1 MAESSQGLRHRPT
14 YAKQSDRAMTSAF
27 SGRFDELNQWRD
39 AVRARLDGLAA
50 FLAEQ
55 GPSDVVEQSQIAS
68 LRQRLSTDK
77 LVVAFV
83 GEFSRGK
90 SELINAIFFADT
102 GRRVLPATPG
112 RTTMCP
118 VELSNDPTQP
128 ITVSLL
134 PIASRLSGAS
144 LAELRRTPQAWTHVP
159 LDAGHPE
166 HLSSALREV
175 MGTQRL
181 SIAEALALGLWDE
194 TNADNNPKPDD
205 SGRVEIPAW
214 RHALINYPHPLLR
227 QGLVVLDTPGL
238 NALGAEPEL
247 TLSLLP
253 SAHATVFVVGA
264 DTGVTQSDMAI
275 WRDHLGSRQGATFVV
290 LNKIDALRDPLLT
303 PLQVAAH
310 IEAQRTATAR
320 ALGVPVQRVFA
331 LSARQALVARVES
344 DAQSLAASHVAE
356 FEAALSAELLPQ
368 RQQVLQRLI
377 NDTVTQLQQRA
388 ARRLGDAR
396 RQSAE
401 QMLELRGLRGKS
413 SGRLRTIRQRIEQ
426 EALEFEHCHSR
437 LLALRGLHSRLLETA
452 LEGLSEDQLKA
463 EVDRFLADIK
473 VSMLKLGA
481 RKAFVAACAR
491 LRERLMKAG
500 QQAQEIREMLA
511 GTFTHLNAEFGF
523 GLVLMPGPDLSRF
536 VDELNAIERSY
547 TQYLGLGQA
556 LRLSQPQFMVQ
567 FRRMLLSRL
576 DPAWDGARSD
586 IESWNGAMTTHVEVQ
601 LHERRRSFQKRAEA
615 LSRIRGASDELE
627 LRITDIE
634 QQDEK
639 LKSRS
644 ERLAVVAQAVLS
656 SASTVVACEGNIDVS
671 LPVDEF
677 ISVRQAHA

>member
-1 MAESSQGLRHRPT
+1 
-14 YAKQSDRAMTSAF
+14 MTSAF

-39 AVRARLDGLAA
+39 AVRERLDDLAA

-55 GPSDVVEQSQIAS
+55 GPSDATEQSQLAS

-118 VELSNDPTQP
+118 VELSHDPAHP

-134 PIASRLSGAS
+134 PIATRLAGAS
-144 LAELRRTPQAWTHVP
+144 LAELRRDPQAWTHVP
-159 LDAGHPE
+159 LDATRPE

-175 MGTQRL
+175 MGTQRV
-181 SIAEALALGLWDE
+181 SVAEALALGLWDE
-194 TNADNNPKPDD
+194 SNADNNPTPDD
-205 SGRVEIPAW
+205 SGRVEVPAW
-214 RHALINYPHPLLR
+214 RHALVNYPHPLLR

-253 SAHATVFVVGA
+253 SAHATVFMVGA

-275 WRDHLGSRQGATFVV
+275 WRDHLGSRQGAAFVV

-303 PLQVAAH
+303 PPQVAAH
-310 IEAQRTATAR
+310 IEAQRSATAHL
-320 ALGVPVQRVFA
+320 LGVPVHRVFA
-331 LSARQALVARVES
+331 LSARQALVARVEA
-344 DAQSLAASHVAE
+344 DAQGLAASGIAE

-368 RQQVLQRLI
+368 RQQVLRRLI
-377 NDTVTQLQQRA
+377 DDTVSQLQQRA

-396 RQSAE
+396 RQIAE

-413 SGRLRTIRQRIEQ
+413 SSRLRTIRQRIEQ

-437 LLALRGLHSRLLETA
+437 LVALRGLHSRLLDTA
-452 LEGLSEDQLKA
+452 LDGLSEDQLKA
-463 EVDRFLADIK
+463 EVDNLVADIK
-473 VSMLKLGA
+473 GSVLKLGA
-481 RKAFVAACAR
+481 RKAFIAACAR
-491 LRERLMKAG
+491 LRARLR
-500 QQAQEIREMLA
+500 QASTQALEIRDMLA
-511 GTFTHLNAEFGF
+511 GTFSHLNAEFGF

-536 VDELNAIERSY
+536 SDELNTIERSY

-556 LRLSQPQFMVQ
+556 LRLSQPQFMSQ
-567 FRRMLLSRL
+567 FRRMLLARL

-627 LRITDIE
+627 LRIADLE
-634 QQDEK
+634 QQDAQ
-639 LKSRS
+639 LQTRI
-644 ERLAVVAQAVLS
+644 ERLAFVAQAVQA
-656 SASTVVACEGNIDVS
+656 SAATAVASEGHIDVS
-671 LPVDEF
+671 LPFDEF
-677 ISVRQAHA
+677 VSVRRAHA

>member
-1 MAESSQGLRHRPT
+1 
-14 YAKQSDRAMTSAF
+14 MTSAF

-39 AVRARLDGLAA
+39 GVRARLDELAE

-55 GPSDVVEQSQIAS
+55 GPPDATEHAQIIS

-77 LVVAFV
+77 LVVAVV

-118 VELSNDPTQP
+118 VELAHDPAQP

-134 PIASRLSGAS
+134 PMATRLAGTS
-144 LAELRRTPQAWTHVP
+144 LAELRRDPQAWTHVP
-159 LDAGHPE
+159 LDASRPE

-175 MGTQRL
+175 MGTQRV
-181 SIAEALALGLWDE
+181 SVAEALALGLWDE
-194 TNADNNPKPDD
+194 SNADNNPKPDD
-205 SGRVEIPAW
+205 TGRVEVPAW

-247 TLSLLP
+247 TLGLLP
-253 SAHATVFVVGA
+253 SAHATVFIVGA

-275 WRDHLGSRQGATFVV
+275 WRDHLGSRQGAAFVV

-310 IEAQRTATAR
+310 IESQRSATAR
-320 ALGVPVQRVFA
+320 ALGVPVHRVFA

-344 DAQSLAASHVAE
+344 DADGLASSRIAE

-368 RQQVLQRLI
+368 RQQVLRRLI
-377 NDTVTQLQQRA
+377 DDTVTQLQQRA
-388 ARRLGDAR
+388 SRRLGDAR
-396 RQSAE
+396 RQIAE

-437 LLALRGLHSRLLETA
+437 LVALRGLHSRLLDTA
-452 LEGLSEDQLKA
+452 LDGLSEDHLKA
-463 EVDRFLADIK
+463 EVDSLVADIK
-473 VSMLKLGA
+473 ASVLKLGA
-481 RKAFVAACAR
+481 RKAFIAACAR
-491 LRERLMKAG
+491 LRARLRQAST
-500 QQAQEIREMLA
+500 QAQEIRDMLA

-523 GLVLMPGPDLSRF
+523 GLVLMPGPNLSRF
-536 VDELNAIERSY
+536 SDELNAIERSY
-547 TQYLGLGQA
+547 TQYLGLGQT
-556 LRLSQPQFMVQ
+556 LRLSQPQFMLQ
-567 FRRMLLSRL
+567 FRRMLLARL

-627 LRITDIE
+627 LRIADIE
-634 QQDEK
+634 QQDAQ
-639 LKSRS
+639 LQTRI
-644 ERLAVVAQAVLS
+644 ERLAVAAQAVLD
-656 SASTVVACEGNIDVS
+656 SAATAVASEGHIDVS
-671 LPVDEF
+671 LPFDEF
-677 ISVRQAHA
+677 VSVRQAHA

>member
-1 MAESSQGLRHRPT
+1 
-14 YAKQSDRAMTSAF
+14 MTSAF

-39 AVRARLDGLAA
+39 AVRERLDDLAA

-55 GPSDVVEQSQIAS
+55 GPSDATEQSQLAS

-118 VELSNDPTQP
+118 VELSHDPAHP

-134 PIASRLSGAS
+134 PIATRLAGAS
-144 LAELRRTPQAWTHVP
+144 LAELRRDPQAWTHVP
-159 LDAGHPE
+159 LDATRPE

-175 MGTQRL
+175 MGTQRV
-181 SIAEALALGLWDE
+181 SVAESLALGLWDE
-194 TNADNNPKPDD
+194 SNADNNPTPDD
-205 SGRVEIPAW
+205 SGRVEVPAW
-214 RHALINYPHPLLR
+214 RHALVNYPHPLLR

-253 SAHATVFVVGA
+253 SAHATVFMVGA

-275 WRDHLGSRQGATFVV
+275 WRDHLGSRQGAAFVV

-303 PLQVAAH
+303 PPQVAAH
-310 IEAQRTATAR
+310 IEAQRSATAHL
-320 ALGVPVQRVFA
+320 LGVPVHRVFA
-331 LSARQALVARVES
+331 LSARQALVARVEA
-344 DAQSLAASHVAE
+344 DAQGLAASGIAE

-368 RQQVLQRLI
+368 RQQVLRRLI
-377 NDTVTQLQQRA
+377 DDTVSQLQQRA

-396 RQSAE
+396 RQIAE

-413 SGRLRTIRQRIEQ
+413 SSRLRTIRQRIEQ

-437 LLALRGLHSRLLETA
+437 LVALRGLHSRLLDTA
-452 LEGLSEDQLKA
+452 LDGLSEDQLKA
-463 EVDRFLADIK
+463 EVDNLVADIK
-473 VSMLKLGA
+473 GSVLKLGA
-481 RKAFVAACAR
+481 RKAFIAACAR
-491 LRERLMKAG
+491 LRARLRQAST
-500 QQAQEIREMLA
+500 QAQEIRDMLA
-511 GTFTHLNAEFGF
+511 GTFSHLNAEFGF

-536 VDELNAIERSY
+536 SDELNTIERSY

-556 LRLSQPQFMVQ
+556 LRLSQPQFMSQ
-567 FRRMLLSRL
+567 FRRMLLARL

-627 LRITDIE
+627 LRIADLE
-634 QQDEK
+634 QQDAQ
-639 LKSRS
+639 LQTRI
-644 ERLAVVAQAVLS
+644 ERLAVVAQAVQA
-656 SASTVVACEGNIDVS
+656 SAATAVASEGHIDVS
-671 LPVDEF
+671 LPFDEF
-677 ISVRQAHA
+677 VSVRRAHA

>member
-1 MAESSQGLRHRPT
+1 MS
-14 YAKQSDRAMTSAF
+14 SAF
-27 SGRFDELNQWRD
+27 SGRFDELSQWRD
-39 AVRARLDGLAA
+39 AVCVRLDELAT
-50 FLAEQ
+50 FLAEKM
-55 GPSDVVEQSQIAS
+55 PSDAAEQSQIAS

-118 VELSNDPTQP
+118 VELSNDPLQP

-134 PIASRLSGAS
+134 PIATRLTGTP
-144 LAELRRTPQAWTHVP
+144 LAELRRHPQAWIHVP
-159 LDAGHPE
+159 LDAARPE
-166 HLSSALREV
+166 HLASALREV
-175 MGTQRL
+175 TGTQRV

-194 TNADNNPKPDD
+194 SNLENNPKPDD
-205 SGRVEIPAW
+205 SGRIDVPAW

-253 SAHATVFVVGA
+253 SAHATVFIVGA

-275 WRDHLGSRQGATFVV
+275 WRDHLGSRQGAAFVV

-303 PLQVAAH
+303 PQQVAAH
-310 IEAQRTATAR
+310 IESQRSATAR

-344 DAQSLAASHVAE
+344 DAQGLAASHVAQ
-356 FEAALSAELLPQ
+356 FEAALSAGLLPQ
-368 RQQVLQRLI
+368 RQQVLRRLI
-377 NDTVTQLQQRA
+377 DDTVTQLQQRA
-388 ARRLGDAR
+388 SRRLGDAR
-396 RQSAE
+396 RQIAE

-413 SGRLRTIRQRIEQ
+413 SGRLRTISQRIEQ

-437 LLALRGLHSRLLETA
+437 LVALRGLHARLLDTA
-452 LEGLSEDQLKA
+452 LEGLSEDHLKA
-463 EVDRFLADIK
+463 EVDRLLADIK
-473 VSMLKLGA
+473 SSVLKLGA
-481 RKAFVAACAR
+481 RKAFVAACVR
-491 LRERLMKAG
+491 LRVRLAKASLH
-500 QQAQEIREMLA
+500 AQEIRDMLA

-536 VDELNAIERSY
+536 IDELNSIERSY

-556 LRLSQPQFMVQ
+556 LRLSQPQFMAQ

-576 DPAWDGARSD
+576 DPTWDGARSD
-586 IESWNGAMTTHVEVQ
+586 IESWNAAMTTHVEVQ

-634 QQDEK
+634 QQDAQ
-639 LKSRS
+639 LQIRI
-644 ERLAVVAQAVLS
+644 ERLAVVAQAVLA
-656 SASTVVACEGNIDVS
+656 SASATVATQCDIDVA
-671 LPVDEF
+671 LPFDEF
-677 ISVRQAHA
+677 VSVRQARA

>member
-1 MAESSQGLRHRPT
+1 
-14 YAKQSDRAMTSAF
+14 MTSAF

-39 AVRARLDGLAA
+39 TVRARLDGLAE

-55 GPSDVVEQSQIAS
+55 GPSDAVEQSQIAS

-77 LVVAFV
+77 LIVAFV

-118 VELSNDPTQP
+118 VELANDPTQP

-134 PIASRLSGAS
+134 PIATRLSGAS
-144 LAELRRTPQAWTHVP
+144 LSELRRDPQAWTHVP
-159 LDAGHPE
+159 LDAGRPE

-175 MGTQRL
+175 MGTQRV

-194 TNADNNPKPDD
+194 SNADNNPKPDD
-205 SGRVEIPAW
+205 SGRVEVPAW

-275 WRDHLGSRQGATFVV
+275 WRDHLGSRQGAAFVV

-344 DAQSLAASHVAE
+344 DPESLDASHVGE

-377 NDTVTQLQQRA
+377 SDTVTQIHQRA

-396 RQSAE
+396 RQIAE

-413 SGRLRTIRQRIEQ
+413 SGRLLMIRQRIEQ

-437 LLALRGLHSRLLETA
+437 LVALRGLHSRLLDTA

-463 EVDRFLADIK
+463 EVDRFLTDIK
-473 VSMLKLGA
+473 ASMLKLGA

-491 LRERLMKAG
+491 LRERLTKAG

-523 GLVLMPGPDLSRF
+523 GLVLMPGPDVSRF

-556 LRLSQPQFMVQ
+556 MRLSQPQFMVQ

-634 QQDEK
+634 QQDEQ
-639 LKSRS
+639 LQSRI
-644 ERLAVVAQAVLS
+644 ERLATVAQAVLS
-656 SASTVVACEGNIDVS
+656 SASTVVASEGNIDVV

-677 ISVRQAHA
+677 VSVRKASA

>member
-1 MAESSQGLRHRPT
+1 
-14 YAKQSDRAMTSAF
+14 MTSAF

-55 GPSDVVEQSQIAS
+55 GPPDATEQLQLDS

-77 LVVAFV
+77 LIVAFV

-118 VELSNDPTQP
+118 VELSHDPAQP

-134 PIASRLSGAS
+134 PIATRLTGTP
-144 LAELRRTPQAWTHVP
+144 LAELRRDPQAWTHVP
-159 LDAGHPE
+159 LDAARPE
-166 HLSSALREV
+166 HLSSALQEV
-175 MGTQRL
+175 MGTQRV
-181 SIAEALALGLWDE
+181 SIAKALALGLWDE
-194 TNADNNPKPDD
+194 SNGENNPTPDD
-205 SGRVEIPAW
+205 RGRIEVPAW
-214 RHALINYPHPLLR
+214 RHALVNYPHPLLR

-253 SAHATVFVVGA
+253 SAHATVFMVGA

-303 PLQVAAH
+303 PSQVATH
-310 IEAQRTATAR
+310 IEAQRSATAR
-320 ALGVPVQRVFA
+320 LLGVPVQRVFA

-344 DAQSLAASHVAE
+344 DVASVAASRIAE

-368 RQQVLQRLI
+368 RQQVLRHLI
-377 NDTVTQLQQRA
+377 DEAVSQLQQRA
-388 ARRLGDAR
+388 SRRLGDAR
-396 RQSAE
+396 RQIAE

-437 LLALRGLHSRLLETA
+437 LVALRGLHSRLLDTA
-452 LEGLSEDQLKA
+452 LDGLSEDHLKT
-463 EVDRFLADIK
+463 EVDGLVAEIK
-473 VSMLKLGA
+473 ASVLKLGA
-481 RKAFVAACAR
+481 RKAFVAACTR
-491 LRERLMKAG
+491 LRTRFTTAG
-500 QQAQEIREMLA
+500 QHAQEIRDMLA
-511 GTFTHLNAEFGF
+511 GTFSHLNAEFGF
-523 GLVLMPGPDLSRF
+523 GLVLMPGPDLARF
-536 VDELNAIERSY
+536 SDELNAIERSY
-547 TQYLGLGQA
+547 AQYLGLGHA
-556 LRLSQPQFMVQ
+556 LRLSQPQFMAQ
-567 FRRMLLSRL
+567 FRRMLLARL
-576 DPAWDGARSD
+576 DSAWDGARVS
-586 IESWNGAMTTHVEVQ
+586 IESWNGAITTHVEVQ
-601 LHERRRSFQKRAEA
+601 LHERRRSFQKRAAA

-627 LRITDIE
+627 LRIANLE
-634 QQDEK
+634 QQDAQ
-639 LKSRS
+639 LQTRI
-644 ERLAVVAQAVLS
+644 ERLKVVAQAVLA
-656 SASTVVACEGNIDVS
+656 SAAAAVASDGDIDVS
-671 LPVDEF
+671 LPFDEF

>member
-1 MAESSQGLRHRPT
+1 
-14 YAKQSDRAMTSAF
+14 MTSAF

-39 AVRARLDGLAA
+39 AVRERLDDLAA

-55 GPSDVVEQSQIAS
+55 GPSDATEQSQLAS

-118 VELSNDPTQP
+118 VELSHDPAHP

-134 PIASRLSGAS
+134 PIATRLAGAS
-144 LAELRRTPQAWTHVP
+144 LAELRRDPQAWTHVP
-159 LDAGHPE
+159 LDATRPE

-175 MGTQRL
+175 MGTQRV
-181 SIAEALALGLWDE
+181 SVAESLALGLWDE
-194 TNADNNPKPDD
+194 SNADNNPTPDD
-205 SGRVEIPAW
+205 SGRVEVPAW
-214 RHALINYPHPLLR
+214 RHALVNYPHPLLR

-253 SAHATVFVVGA
+253 SAHATVFMVGA

-275 WRDHLGSRQGATFVV
+275 WRDHLGSRQGAAFVV

-303 PLQVAAH
+303 PPQVAAH
-310 IEAQRTATAR
+310 IEAQRSATAHL
-320 ALGVPVQRVFA
+320 LGVPVHRVFA
-331 LSARQALVARVES
+331 LSARQALVARVEA
-344 DAQSLAASHVAE
+344 DAQGLAASGIAE

-368 RQQVLQRLI
+368 RQQVLRRLI
-377 NDTVTQLQQRA
+377 DDTVSQLQQRA

-396 RQSAE
+396 RQIAE

-413 SGRLRTIRQRIEQ
+413 SSRLRTIRQRIEQ

-437 LLALRGLHSRLLETA
+437 LVALRGLHSRLLDTA
-452 LEGLSEDQLKA
+452 LDGLSEDQLKA
-463 EVDRFLADIK
+463 EVDNLVADIK
-473 VSMLKLGA
+473 ASVLKLGA
-481 RKAFVAACAR
+481 RKAFIAACAR
-491 LRERLMKAG
+491 LRARLRQAST
-500 QQAQEIREMLA
+500 QAQEIRDMLA
-511 GTFTHLNAEFGF
+511 GTFSHLNAEFGF

-536 VDELNAIERSY
+536 SDELNTIERSY

-556 LRLSQPQFMVQ
+556 LRLSQPQFMSQ
-567 FRRMLLSRL
+567 FRRMLLARL

-627 LRITDIE
+627 LRIADLE
-634 QQDEK
+634 QQDAQ
-639 LKSRS
+639 LQTRI
-644 ERLAVVAQAVLS
+644 ERLAVVAQAVQA
-656 SASTVVACEGNIDVS
+656 SAATAVASEGHIDVS
-671 LPVDEF
+671 LPFDEF
-677 ISVRQAHA
+677 VSVRRAHA

>member
-1 MAESSQGLRHRPT
+1 
-14 YAKQSDRAMTSAF
+14 MTSAF

-39 AVRARLDGLAA
+39 TVRARLDGLAA

-55 GPSDVVEQSQIAS
+55 GPSDAVEQSQIAS

-144 LAELRRTPQAWTHVP
+144 LAELRRDPQAWTHVP
-159 LDAGHPE
+159 LDAGRPE

-175 MGTQRL
+175 MGTQRV
-181 SIAEALALGLWDE
+181 SIAEAHALGLWDE
-194 TNADNNPKPDD
+194 SNSDNNPKPDD
-205 SGRVEIPAW
+205 SGRVEVPAW

-275 WRDHLGSRQGATFVV
+275 WRDHLGSRQGAAFVV

-344 DAQSLAASHVAE
+344 DPQSLAASHVAE

-396 RQSAE
+396 RQIAE

-437 LLALRGLHSRLLETA
+437 LVALRGLHSRLLDAA

-463 EVDRFLADIK
+463 EVDRFLTDIK
-473 VSMLKLGA
+473 ASMLKLGA
-481 RKAFVAACAR
+481 RKAFVAACDR
-491 LRERLMKAG
+491 LRERLTKAS

-627 LRITDIE
+627 SRITDIE
-634 QQDEK
+634 QQDEA
-639 LKSRS
+639 LQSRS

-677 ISVRQAHA
+677 VSVRQAHA

>member
-1 MAESSQGLRHRPT
+1 MN
-14 YAKQSDRAMTSAF
+14 SAF

-39 AVRARLDGLAA
+39 GVCARLDDLAA
-50 FLAEQ
+50 FLTEQ
-55 GPSDVVEQSQIAS
+55 VAPDSTEQSQLAS

-118 VELSNDPTQP
+118 VELSHDPSQP

-134 PIASRLSGAS
+134 PIATRLAGSS
-144 LAELRRTPQAWTHVP
+144 LAELRRDPQAWTHVP
-159 LDAGHPE
+159 LDVARPE
-166 HLSSALREV
+166 HLSSALLEV
-175 MGTQRL
+175 MGTQRV
-181 SIAEALALGLWDE
+181 SVAEAVALGLWDE
-194 TNADNNPKPDD
+194 SNSGHNPSPDEN
-205 SGRVEIPAW
+205 GRIEIPAW
-214 RHALINYPHPLLR
+214 RHALINYPHPLLC

-238 NALGAEPEL
+238 NALGSEPEL
-247 TLSLLP
+247 TLGLLP
-253 SAHATVFVVGA
+253 SAHATVFIVGA

-275 WRDHLGSRQGATFVV
+275 WRDHLGSRQGAAFVV

-303 PLQVAAH
+303 PQQVAAH
-310 IEAQRTATAR
+310 IESQRTATAR
-320 ALGVPVQRVFA
+320 LLGVPAQRVFA
-331 LSARQALVARVES
+331 MSARQALVARVES
-344 DAQSLAASHVAE
+344 DGDGQTASGIAE

-368 RQQVLQRLI
+368 RKQVLHRLI
-377 NDTVTQLQQRA
+377 EDTVSSLQQRA
-388 ARRLGDAR
+388 GRRLGDAR
-396 RQSAE
+396 RQVAE

-437 LLALRGLHSRLLETA
+437 LVALRGLHSRLLDEA
-452 LEGLSEDQLKA
+452 LEGLSEENLKTEVHQL
-463 EVDRFLADIK
+463 LADIK
-473 VSMLKLGA
+473 ASVLKLGA

-491 LRERLMKAG
+491 LRERLSQASR
-500 QQAQEIREMLA
+500 QAQEIREMLA

-536 VDELNAIERSY
+536 GDELDAIEQSY

-556 LRLSQPQFMVQ
+556 LRLSQPQFMAQ

-576 DPAWDGARSD
+576 DPVWDGARSD

-634 QQDEK
+634 QQDAQ
-639 LKSRS
+639 LQSRI
-644 ERLAVVAQAVLS
+644 ERLAVVAQAVLA
-656 SASTVVACEGNIDVS
+656 SASTAVASEGNMDVT
-671 LPVDEF
+671 LPFDEF
-677 ISVRQAHA
+677 VSVRKAQA

>member
-1 MAESSQGLRHRPT
+1 
-14 YAKQSDRAMTSAF
+14 MTSAF

-396 RQSAE
+396 RQIAE

>member
-1 MAESSQGLRHRPT
+1 MN
-14 YAKQSDRAMTSAF
+14 SAF

-39 AVRARLDGLAA
+39 GVCARLDDLAA
-50 FLAEQ
+50 FLTEQVAPDSAEQ
-55 GPSDVVEQSQIAS
+55 AQLAS

-118 VELSNDPTQP
+118 VELSHDPSQP

-134 PIASRLSGAS
+134 PIATRLAGSS
-144 LAELRRTPQAWTHVP
+144 LAELRRDPQAWTHVP
-159 LDAGHPE
+159 LDVARPE
-166 HLSSALREV
+166 HLSSALLEV
-175 MGTQRL
+175 MGTQRV
-181 SIAEALALGLWDE
+181 SVAEAVALGLWDE
-194 TNADNNPKPDD
+194 SNSGHNPSPDE
-205 SGRVEIPAW
+205 SGRIEIPAW

-238 NALGAEPEL
+238 NALGSEPEL
-247 TLSLLP
+247 TLGLLP
-253 SAHATVFVVGA
+253 SAHATVFIVGA

-275 WRDHLGSRQGATFVV
+275 WRDHLGSRQGAAFVV

-303 PLQVAAH
+303 PQQVAAH
-310 IEAQRTATAR
+310 IESQRTATAR
-320 ALGVPVQRVFA
+320 LLGVPAQRVFA
-331 LSARQALVARVES
+331 MSARQALVARVES
-344 DAQSLAASHVAE
+344 DDDGQTASGIAE

-368 RQQVLQRLI
+368 RKQVLHRLI
-377 NDTVTQLQQRA
+377 EDTVSSLQQRA
-388 ARRLGDAR
+388 GRRLGDAR
-396 RQSAE
+396 RQVAE

-437 LLALRGLHSRLLETA
+437 LVALRGLHSRLLDEA
-452 LEGLSEDQLKA
+452 LEGLSEENLKA
-463 EVDRFLADIK
+463 EVHQLLADIK
-473 VSMLKLGA
+473 ASVLKLGA

-491 LRERLMKAG
+491 LRERLSQASR
-500 QQAQEIREMLA
+500 QAQEIREMLA

-536 VDELNAIERSY
+536 ADELDAIEQSY

-556 LRLSQPQFMVQ
+556 LRLSQPQFMAQ

-576 DPAWDGARSD
+576 DPVWDGARSD

-634 QQDEK
+634 QQDAQ
-639 LKSRS
+639 LQSRI
-644 ERLAVVAQAVLS
+644 ERLAVVAQAVLA
-656 SASTVVACEGNIDVS
+656 SASTAVASEGNMDVT
-671 LPVDEF
+671 LPFDEF
-677 ISVRQAHA
+677 VSVRKAQA

>member
-1 MAESSQGLRHRPT
+1 
-14 YAKQSDRAMTSAF
+14 MTSAF
-27 SGRFDELNQWRD
+27 TGRFDELRQWRE
-39 AVRARLDGLAA
+39 AVRAGLDDLAA

-55 GPSDVVEQSQIAS
+55 GSPDATEQSQIAS
-68 LRQRLSTDK
+68 LCQRLSTDK

-118 VELSNDPTQP
+118 VELSHDPAQP

-134 PIASRLSGAS
+134 PITTRLAGTS
-144 LAELRRTPQAWTHVP
+144 LAELRRDPQVWTHVP
-159 LDAGHPE
+159 LDAARPE
-166 HLSSALREV
+166 HLASALREV
-175 MGTQRL
+175 MGTQRV

-194 TNADNNPKPDD
+194 SNADSNPKPDD
-205 SGRVEIPAW
+205 TGRVEVPAW

-253 SAHATVFVVGA
+253 AAHATVFIVGA

-275 WRDHLGSRQGATFVV
+275 WRDHLGTRQGAAFVV

-303 PLQVAAH
+303 PSQVAAH
-310 IEAQRTATAR
+310 IEAQRSATAR
-320 ALGVPVQRVFA
+320 ALGVPSHRVFA

-344 DAQSLAASHVAE
+344 DAEGLAASRIAE
-356 FEAALSAELLPQ
+356 FETALSAELLPQ
-368 RQQVLQRLI
+368 RQQVLRRLI
-377 NDTVTQLQQRA
+377 DDTVTQLHQRA
-388 ARRLGDAR
+388 SRRLGDAR
-396 RQSAE
+396 RQIAE

-413 SGRLRTIRQRIEQ
+413 SGRLRTIGQRIEQ

-437 LLALRGLHSRLLETA
+437 LVALRGLHSRLLDSA
-452 LEGLSEDQLKA
+452 LEDLSEDHLKT
-463 EVDRFLADIK
+463 EIDRLLADIK
-473 VSMLKLGA
+473 SSVLKLGA

-491 LRERLMKAG
+491 LRARLAKAS
-500 QQAQEIREMLA
+500 QHAQEIRDMLA

-536 VDELNAIERSY
+536 TDDLNAIERSY

-556 LRLSQPQFMVQ
+556 LRLSQPQFMAQ
-567 FRRMLLSRL
+567 FGRMLLSRL

-634 QQDEK
+634 QQDAQ
-639 LKSRS
+639 LQSRI
-644 ERLAVVAQAVLS
+644 ERLAVVVQAVLS
-656 SASTVVACEGNIDVS
+656 RTSTSVASEGNIDVAV
-671 LPVDEF
+671 PVDEF
-677 ISVRQAHA
+677 VSVRQAHA

>member
-1 MAESSQGLRHRPT
+1 
-14 YAKQSDRAMTSAF
+14 MTSAL
-27 SGRFDELNQWRD
+27 SGRFDELSQWRD
-39 AVRARLDGLAA
+39 GVRARLDDLAA

-55 GPSDVVEQSQIAS
+55 GPPDATDQSQLAS

-118 VELSNDPTQP
+118 VELSHDPAQP

-134 PIASRLSGAS
+134 PIATRLAGTP
-144 LAELRRTPQAWTHVP
+144 LAELRRNPQAWTHVP
-159 LDAGHPE
+159 LDAARPE
-166 HLSSALREV
+166 HLTSALREV
-175 MGTQRL
+175 MGTQRV
-181 SIAEALALGLWDE
+181 SVAEALALGLWDE
-194 TNADNNPKPDD
+194 SNTDNNPTPDV
-205 SGRVEIPAW
+205 SGRVEVPAW

-253 SAHATVFVVGA
+253 SAHATVFMVGA

-275 WRDHLGSRQGATFVV
+275 WRDHLGSRQGAAFVV

-303 PLQVAAH
+303 PPQVAAH
-310 IEAQRTATAR
+310 IEAQRSATAR
-320 ALGVPVQRVFA
+320 LLEVSVSRVFA

-344 DAQSLAASHVAE
+344 DSDGLALSRIAE

-368 RQQVLQRLI
+368 RQQVLRRLI
-377 NDTVTQLQQRA
+377 DDTVTQLQQRA
-388 ARRLGDAR
+388 ARRLGVAR
-396 RQSAE
+396 RQIAE

-413 SGRLRTIRQRIEQ
+413 SDRLRTIRQRIEQ

-437 LLALRGLHSRLLETA
+437 LVALRGLHSRLLDAA

-463 EVDRFLADIK
+463 EVNSLVADIQA
-473 VSMLKLGA
+473 SMLKLGA

-491 LRERLMKAG
+491 LRARLMQAS
-500 QQAQEIREMLA
+500 QHAQEIRDMLA
-511 GTFTHLNAEFGF
+511 GTFSHLNAEFGF
-523 GLVLMPGPDLSRF
+523 GLVLMPGPNLARF
-536 VDELNAIERSY
+536 SDELNAIESSY

-556 LRLSQPQFMVQ
+556 LRLSQPQSMVQ
-567 FRRMLLSRL
+567 FCRMLLARL

-627 LRITDIE
+627 LRIADLE
-634 QQDEK
+634 RQDAQ
-639 LKSRS
+639 LQTRI
-644 ERLAVVAQAVLS
+644 ERLAVVAQAVQA
-656 SASTVVACEGNIDVS
+656 SAAAAVASEGHIDVA
-671 LPVDEF
+671 LPFDEF
-677 ISVRQAHA
+677 VSVRQAHG